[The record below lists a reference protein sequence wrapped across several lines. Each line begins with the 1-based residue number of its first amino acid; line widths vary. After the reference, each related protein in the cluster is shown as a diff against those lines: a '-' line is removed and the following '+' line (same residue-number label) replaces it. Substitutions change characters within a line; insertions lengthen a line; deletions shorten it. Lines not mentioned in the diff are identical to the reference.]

1 MKTTLKNLLLIALVI
16 SSLSAC
22 KKKNNDT
29 SDDTQNSGLP
39 GQLHKITSGGTDL
52 VVYSYDSTGKLT
64 KQVINN
70 GGGQTMTINY
80 TYNNSKLSE
89 ETGKYNGSIA
99 YQYTYTYLQN
109 GKLDKCNIVG
119 ATQSYWQMHYDN
131 QGKIDYAVEY
141 IGGGES
147 KKMTFDYN
155 SDNIVEATLY
165 DQFGGWQQEKRFE
178 FEYDNKHNPM
188 QELGIPFSEVI
199 DENADLLSPN
209 NTTRIKEYDDNN
221 ILVND
226 TQYQYNYN
234 ADLYPTSATENNTT
248 NYEFIY
254 Y

>member
-1 MKTTLKNLLLIALVI
+1 MKLNYNFLFLLTILTVTFT
-16 SSLSAC
+16 AC
-22 KKKNNDT
+22 KKQNNE
-29 SDDTQNSGLP
+29 SNNENLSGK
-39 GQLHKITSGGTDL
+39 LHKITSNGNNL
-52 VVYSYDSTGKLT
+52 AVFSYDGAGKLI
-64 KQVINN
+64 KKEIDN
-70 GGGQTMTINY
+70 GGGQVLTINY
-80 TYNNSKLSE
+80 TYDNGKLTK
-89 ETGKYNGSIA
+89 ETAMFAGAVA
-99 YQYTYTYLQN
+99 YQYSYTYLQN
-109 GKLDKCNIVG
+109 GKLDKCYIDGVNPPV
-119 ATQSYWQMHYDN
+119 YWQMYYDGN
-131 QGKIDYAVEY
+131 AYINYAIKID
-141 IGGGES
+141 GGGES

-226 TQYQYNYN
+226 SQYQYTYN
-234 ADLYPTSATENNTT
+234 ADQYPTTAIEDNTIQ
-248 NYEFIY
+248 YQFIY